1 MMLTRKRF
9 RLKPRWITSDA
20 FVMISRNF
28 APPEQRL
35 KSLTSR
41 LKLMP
46 NVLAQGRKN
55 LDNPPRVYT
64 EIAIDQIDG
73 NRTFFESD
81 VPAAF
86 AGVKDTALV
95 ADFKKADDAVI
106 AALDDYKKWLES
118 DLLPRSNGSFALGA
132 DTYAKLLDASEM
144 INTPLPYLVSVFE
157 ADLKRNQQA
166 LVDAARQIDP
176 TKTPEEVLAD
186 AKKDFPPASQLLGVV
201 QNNLDTL
208 AQFVRDKKIIDLPPD
223 APPARVVRRRRSC
236 ARRRR
241 L

>member
-9 RLKPRWITSDA
+9 RPKPRWITSDA

-73 NRTFFESD
+73 NRTLRER
-81 VPAAF
+81 
-86 AGVKDTALV
+86 
-95 ADFKKADDAVI
+95 
-106 AALDDYKKWLES
+106 
-118 DLLPRSNGSFALGA
+118 RSCG
-132 DTYAKLLDASEM
+132 
-144 INTPLPYLVSVFE
+144 
-157 ADLKRNQQA
+157 
-166 LVDAARQIDP
+166 
-176 TKTPEEVLAD
+176 
-186 AKKDFPPASQLLGVV
+186 
-201 QNNLDTL
+201 
-208 AQFVRDKKIIDLPPD
+208 
-223 APPARVVRRRRSC
+223 VRRREGHRVG
-236 ARRRR
+236 RR
-241 L
+241 LQEG